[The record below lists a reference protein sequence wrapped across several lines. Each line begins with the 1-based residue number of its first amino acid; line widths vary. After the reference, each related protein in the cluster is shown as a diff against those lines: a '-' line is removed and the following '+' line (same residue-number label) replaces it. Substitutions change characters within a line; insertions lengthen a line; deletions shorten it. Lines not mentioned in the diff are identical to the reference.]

1 MGLPCLLQNGFEFF
15 FINTLSH
22 VAGEIKNQIIMKKN
36 HELKSSAKATTAKS
50 FNQFKRS
57 EISKVKQ
64 KSLKGGND
72 GGGDGGNGIIIED
85 VGDH

>member
-1 MGLPCLLQNGFEFF
+1 MA
-15 FINTLSH
+15 LS
-22 VAGEIKNQIIMKKN
+22 VAGDPKNQIIMKKN
-36 HELKSSAKATTAKS
+36 HESKSNAKATTANS

-72 GGGDGGNGIIIED
+72 GGNGIIIDD

>member
-1 MGLPCLLQNGFEFF
+1 
-15 FINTLSH
+15 
-22 VAGEIKNQIIMKKN
+22 MKKH
-36 HELKSSAKATTAKS
+36 HESKSNAKATTANS

-72 GGGDGGNGIIIED
+72 IIIDDVVVNLDNGGD
-85 VGDH
+85 